1 MRLPWW
7 VTLIAAAAMFG
18 LAQAIFPPVAP
29 FVALPFLVLAIVIA
43 IRQWRGT
50 SAAEVEERLAALRAM
65 PWEEFSEHV
74 AQAYRSRGFGV
85 SPAVLPGYDFVIT
98 KGGRVTLVHCRR
110 WKVNQVGVGPVRELA
125 RAVEREEAE
134 RGICIS
140 AGSFSDPARELV
152 ATERVT
158 LVSGLEL
165 AELIGPL
172 DKREAAAQP

>member
-18 LAQAIFPPVAP
+18 IAQAIFPPVAP
-29 FVALPFLVLAIVIA
+29 FVALPFLVLAVYIA

-50 SAAEVEERLAALRAM
+50 SAAEADARLAALRAM
-65 PWEEFSEHV
+65 PWNEFSECV
-74 AQAYRSRGFGV
+74 ADAYRKRGFGV
-85 SPAVLPGYDFVIT
+85 SPAILPGYDFILT

-110 WKVNQVGVGPVRELA
+110 WKANQVGVGPVRDLA

-140 AGSFSDPARELV
+140 AGSFSEPARQLV

-165 AELIGPL
+165 AELMGPIT
-172 DKREAAAQP
+172 RTEVPTEP